1 VLVTEAP
8 CNVSASTLAVVDQ
21 LPQLQAC
28 ARFASSCR
36 CVTHRSAPPPP
47 HPTPHRSDDVRG
59 DVGSAALVFPPG
71 KYWLNGSLNLSVTAL
86 FSRDGGL
93 SLSSLSGQQ
102 DVQLCRCVHCL
113 DTRCPADD
121 ISPTVVIGDP
131 YPPSNPDG
139 TGVVRG
145 YEGTSG
151 VTLTNIFVSGAKTAV
166 QVVNAA
172 GVKIQNCRVA
182 AGLTNTLDSHG
193 HPSTAPLSIANSF
206 EIFMDGSSFY
216 NAGNGSLPAVIM
228 RGLPDG
234 VDHGFSRAGSH
245 ERLRPLALSDTLHW
259 TAVSLFIRAQT
270 HTYPRSNSQR
280 FEPTLQSSSAISAR
294 STPVSRT
301 ARLPRAALNP
311 AWSSLGK

>member
-1 VLVTEAP
+1 M
-8 CNVSASTLAVVDQ
+8 
-21 LPQLQAC
+21 
-28 ARFASSCR
+28 
-36 CVTHRSAPPPP
+36 
-47 HPTPHRSDDVRG
+47 RG

-166 QVVNAA
+166 RVVNAA
-172 GVKIQNCRVA
+172 GVKIENCRVA

-234 VDHGFSRAGSH
+234 VDHGFSRV
-245 ERLRPLALSDTLHW
+245 PY
-259 TAVSLFIRAQT
+259 VYII
-270 HTYPRSNSQR
+270 R
-280 FEPTLQSSSAISAR
+280 FEVRTTGWLCCRWAGLDAGAVLCCSGACSS
-294 STPVSRT
+294 
-301 ARLPRAALNP
+301 RAA
-311 AWSSLGK
+311 

>member
-1 VLVTEAP
+1 M
-8 CNVSASTLAVVDQ
+8 
-21 LPQLQAC
+21 
-28 ARFASSCR
+28 
-36 CVTHRSAPPPP
+36 
-47 HPTPHRSDDVRG
+47 RG

-172 GVKIQNCRVA
+172 GVKIQV
-182 AGLTNTLDSHG
+182 
-193 HPSTAPLSIANSF
+193 F
-206 EIFMDGSSFY
+206 
-216 NAGNGSLPAVIM
+216 
-228 RGLPDG
+228 
-234 VDHGFSRAGSH
+234 
-245 ERLRPLALSDTLHW
+245 
-259 TAVSLFIRAQT
+259 
-270 HTYPRSNSQR
+270 
-280 FEPTLQSSSAISAR
+280 
-294 STPVSRT
+294 
-301 ARLPRAALNP
+301 
-311 AWSSLGK
+311 